1 MVQKKR
7 IIKSFKDELI
17 KKSREA
23 ILAAVQIYNNPQ
35 ITFKSEAF
43 ITLSV
48 IAWTYLFHAYYRNIK
63 IDFRYYKMKGKNRRY
78 DKTKQGA
85 YKHWELERCLNDDCC
100 PIDDDSKNNLKFLI
114 GLRHEIEH
122 QMTNRIDEYLS
133 AKLQACCINFNY
145 YIKQF
150 FGNKYGVDNELA
162 LSIQFS
168 PITPEQQ
175 EILLDNDF
183 LSNNVSNY
191 IGSFENNLTNEQLS
205 NSKYAYRVMFMPI
218 TVNRKGQADKVIE
231 FIKSDSPMADGLNK
245 EYAYLKEID
254 KKKYFPSDVVKIIIS
269 EGFVK
274 FTITNHT
281 DLWKSMNAKE
291 INKNYGTL
299 VANKTWYWYE
309 NWIDVVR
316 NHCKKNSDRY
326 K

>member
-183 LSNNVSNY
+183 LSNNVSSITFTKSSKNTRRDGR
-191 IGSFENNLTNEQLS
+191 ISVTLS
-205 NSKYAYRVMFMPI
+205 A
-218 TVNRKGQADKVIE
+218 A
-231 FIKSDSPMADGLNK
+231 
-245 EYAYLKEID
+245 
-254 KKKYFPSDVVKIIIS
+254 KKARQR
-269 EGFVK
+269 
-274 FTITNHT
+274 
-281 DLWKSMNAKE
+281 LWTGHRSGKP
-291 INKNYGTL
+291 
-299 VANKTWYWYE
+299 
-309 NWIDVVR
+309 
-316 NHCKKNSDRY
+316 
-326 K
+326 